1 MRSLSWDEGGM
12 GGPQTVRKTGKNK
25 SVENSEAWCKGHTVR
40 KALLEEQSSPLDLL
54 EVPHGTKVGC
64 LPSLGSRLTS
74 QAAHL
79 VLMPLPGIPAWV
91 SW

>member
-1 MRSLSWDEGGM
+1 M

-25 SVENSEAWCKGHTVR
+25 SVENAEAWCEGDTVW
-40 KALLEEQSSPLDLL
+40 KALLEQPSPPLDLL

-64 LPSLGSRLTS
+64 LPSSGSRLTAR
-74 QAAHL
+74 AAHL
-79 VLMPLPGIPAWV
+79 VLMPLPGSPAWV